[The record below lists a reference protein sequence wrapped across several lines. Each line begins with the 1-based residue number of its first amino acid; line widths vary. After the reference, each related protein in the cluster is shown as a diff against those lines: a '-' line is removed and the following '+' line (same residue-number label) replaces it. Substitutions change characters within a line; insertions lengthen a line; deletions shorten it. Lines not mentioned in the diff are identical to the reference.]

1 MFTSLSPRRLSR
13 SHRIAFVAGAVAV
26 AGACKKND
34 GEAAPGGYVQ
44 GQVGVGAAAGAGP
57 TAAPGQ
63 GGAPATTPVPAA
75 AGVPGVAGAAP
86 VTTGVPGTP
95 TAPQAPTG
103 PNAQRLDASAT
114 AAVAPILAAL
124 QKDNVQAG
132 AKPVGDTVVGN
143 FGQNQT
149 LEFPVQLQPNKCYTV
164 VAAGL
169 PPITEVNVQLQ
180 LTTVLPGMSPVLAV
194 DSDRGVTAVIG
205 KKGSCYKWQLGVI
218 PAPGKVVVQVPSGSG
233 LVVAQVY
240 EK

>member
-1 MFTSLSPRRLSR
+1 MSTSLFIRRSSR
-13 SHRIAFVAGAVAV
+13 SSHLVIVMAAVAV

-57 TAAPGQ
+57 TGVPGQ
-63 GGAPATTPVPAA
+63 GGAPATAPMPA
-75 AGVPGVAGAAP
+75 AGVAGVAGTPPA
-86 VTTGVPGTP
+86 TTGVPGTP
-95 TAPQAPTG
+95 AAPTG
-103 PNAQRLDASAT
+103 PTAQRLDASAT

-149 LEFPVQLQPNKCYTV
+149 LEFPVQLTPKKCYTV

-205 KKGSCYKWQLGVI
+205 KKASCYKWELGVI

>member
-1 MFTSLSPRRLSR
+1 MSTLLSLRLPRSNRLALV
-13 SHRIAFVAGAVAV
+13 IAAVAV
-26 AGACKKND
+26 AAACKKND
-34 GEAAPGGYVQ
+34 GETAPGGYVQ
-44 GQVGVGAAAGAGP
+44 GQVAAAAGAGP
-57 TAAPGQ
+57 VGAPAQ
-63 GGAPATTPVPAA
+63 GGASATGAP
-75 AGVPGVAGAAP
+75 AGAAGIAGAP
-86 VTTGVPGTP
+86 AGATTGVPGTP
-95 TAPQAPTG
+95 AAPPPPTG
-103 PNAQRLDASAT
+103 PTAQRLDATAA

-132 AKPVGDTVVGN
+132 AKPVGETVAGN

-194 DSDRGVTAVIG
+194 DSDRGVVAVIG
-205 KKGSCYKWQLGVI
+205 KKGSCYKWTLGVI
-218 PAPGKVVVQVPSGSG
+218 PAPGKVVLQVPGAGG
-233 LVVAQVY
+233 LVAAQVY